1 MTMAKMTGETHGG
14 KYSGNVSGGL
24 SMKGS
29 MAGANVKGSRLNE
42 GGDMKPKGAR
52 KGAGKKIY

>member
-1 MTMAKMTGETHGG
+1 MAKMTGETHGG

-29 MAGANVKGSRLNE
+29 MVGANVKGSRLNE